1 MNYILDV
8 LLCASTVMTELIAVI
23 IGMMLI
29 QLISYRVFNINL
41 FKLFIKGSYKLDKC
55 LNEKL
60 N

>member
-1 MNYILDV
+1 MNYILDI
-8 LLCASTVMTELIAVI
+8 LLCTSTVMAELIAVI

-41 FKLFIKGSYKLDKC
+41 YKLLIKGSYKLDKY